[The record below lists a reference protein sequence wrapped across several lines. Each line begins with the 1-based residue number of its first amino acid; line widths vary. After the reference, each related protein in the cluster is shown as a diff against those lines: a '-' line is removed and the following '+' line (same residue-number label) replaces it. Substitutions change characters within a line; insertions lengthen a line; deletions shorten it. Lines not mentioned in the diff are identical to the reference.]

1 MTCDVSVRSLTDGEA
16 EAVLAIYDEGIATG
30 NATFETVVPPW
41 PDWDATHLAEHR
53 FVACTDNQVVGWT
66 ALSPVSDRC
75 VYSGVAENS
84 VYVAA
89 QARGCGVGRLLLET
103 LVRGSEEA
111 GIWTLQTG
119 IFPENAA
126 SIRVHQS
133 CGFRVVGHR
142 ERLGRL
148 EGRWRDT
155 LFLERRSPLF

>member
-1 MTCDVSVRSLTDGEA
+1 
-16 EAVLAIYDEGIATG
+16 
-30 NATFETVVPPW
+30 
-41 PDWDATHLAEHR
+41 
-53 FVACTDNQVVGWT
+53 
-66 ALSPVSDRC
+66 VSDRC
-75 VYSGVAENS
+75 IYSGVAENS
-84 VYVAA
+84 VYVTA

-103 LVRGSEEA
+103 LVRGSEAAA

-119 IFPENAA
+119 IFPENTA
-126 SIRVHQS
+126 SIRLHQS

>member
-1 MTCDVSVRSLTDGEA
+1 MTCDASVRRLTDGDA
-16 EAVLAIYDEGIATG
+16 EAVLAMYEEGIATG
-30 NATFETVVPPW
+30 NATFETVVPPR
-41 PDWDATHLAEHR
+41 PDWNATHLAEHR
-53 FVACTDNQVVGWT
+53 FVACTPNHVVGWT

-89 QARGCGVGRLLLET
+89 QARGYGVGRFLLET
-103 LVRGSEEA
+103 LVRGSEES
-111 GIWTLQTG
+111 GTWTLQTG
-119 IFPENAA
+119 IFRENTA
-126 SIRVHQS
+126 SIRLHQS
-133 CGFRVVGHR
+133 CRFRVVGHR

>member
-1 MTCDVSVRSLTDGEA
+1 MTCDVSVRSLTDADA
-16 EAVLAIYDEGIATG
+16 EAVLAIYEEGIATG
-30 NATFETVVPPW
+30 NATFETVVPLW

-53 FVACTDNQVVGWT
+53 FVACTPNHVVGWT
-66 ALSPVSDRC
+66 ALGPVSDRC

-89 QARGCGVGRLLLET
+89 QARGGGVGRLLLES
-103 LVRGSEEA
+103 LVRSSEAA

-119 IFPENAA
+119 IFPENTA
-126 SIRVHQS
+126 SIRLHQS